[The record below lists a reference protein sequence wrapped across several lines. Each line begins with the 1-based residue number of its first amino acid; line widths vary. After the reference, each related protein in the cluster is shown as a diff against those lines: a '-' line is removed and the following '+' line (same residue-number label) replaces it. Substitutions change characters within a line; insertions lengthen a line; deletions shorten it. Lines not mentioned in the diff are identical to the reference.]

1 MYLFYFWL
9 FWAFVALHGLSLVVA
24 RRAPLCVMC
33 GLLILGASCCG
44 AQVPGLAGFSS
55 CGRWALWC
63 WLRGRRAWACL
74 LLSMWDLP
82 PVQSTPV
89 SPALAGRFLSLCR
102 QRSSPYILSR
112 TINCFL
118 FFFCI
123 LSYMRYSC
131 TDDCVFEIYLFCSIG
146 PFFWYHGFIYSGQ
159 LFNFL
164 FYN

>member
-118 FFFCI
+118 FFF
-123 LSYMRYSC
+123 LY
-131 TDDCVFEIYLFCSIG
+131 F
-146 PFFWYHGFIYSGQ
+146 FIYEIFMYRWLCFWDIFI
-159 LFNFL
+159 LFHWSIFL
-164 FYN
+164 VSWLYL

>member
-33 GLLILGASCCG
+33 GLLISGASCCG

-89 SPALAGRFLSLCR
+89 SPALAGRFLSLCH